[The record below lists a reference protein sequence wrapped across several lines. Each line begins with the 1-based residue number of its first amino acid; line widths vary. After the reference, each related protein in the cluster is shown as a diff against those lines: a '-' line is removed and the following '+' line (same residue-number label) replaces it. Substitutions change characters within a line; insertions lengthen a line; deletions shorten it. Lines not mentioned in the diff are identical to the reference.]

1 MNYNRL
7 RGLSCRQW
15 SKPERADQRG
25 WQIYQE
31 IGKNPKLQKQARSRE
46 RGKNSKNA
54 ILLTQWK
61 TGRLD
66 ALYKD
71 KLANW
76 EGGRKTYYTE
86 GLGTG
91 ETNQGNHK
99 SKTMTFTLLKIKWE
113 DWYISHMV
121 NIRSSMNLFIYLL
134 SSRWVSI
141 FFKTIP
147 VRNEATIV
155 QIRERVSSLLFL
167 IKCAYVSF
175 PSMFQ
180 VSPCPVGSVKS
191 HQIRPLQQLAASNS
205 W

>member
-1 MNYNRL
+1 MSNLNYNRL

-15 SKPERADQRG
+15 SKPERIDQRG
-25 WQIYQE
+25 RQTHQE

-76 EGGRKTYYTE
+76 EGGTKTYYTE

-91 ETNQGNHK
+91 KTNQGNHK

-113 DWYISHMV
+113 DWYNSHMV
-121 NIRSSMNLFIYLL
+121 NIRSSMCLFIYLP
-134 SSRWVSI
+134 SSRWISI

-155 QIRERVSSLLFL
+155 QIAVSYKVC
-167 IKCAYVSF
+167 ICF
-175 PSMFQ
+175 PSLNISGITLSCRF
-180 VSPCPVGSVKS
+180 S
-191 HQIRPLQQLAASNS
+191 QISSNQAPATAACQ
-205 W
+205 